1 MEDIFSK
8 DIFKHYAKELIRFSS
23 KPILSKIKNI
33 KDIHQGESCYIVGDG
48 ISLKYI
54 DFSMLPKKKAIA
66 CNYSIF
72 HKEITSLDLLYAINY
87 APFFFKPQLGS
98 YSKEQ
103 AEVLNLTSKLVK
115 NKINQLDKTRFIFHL
130 SNLPFLLNKKCYYL
144 FDEIPI
150 DENDNLKAIN
160 SFNNVIQSS
169 IVLAIYLGFTDI
181 NLLGFDYTHSPS
193 RSHHWYE
200 KGKGIITDTETPQK
214 NFLLSAKEF
223 ADISSI
229 TINAEAQ
236 GINHIFYKDLTGSE
250 PFFRENIELASKCFL
265 DAQSTFSD
273 YKIY

>member
-1 MEDIFSK
+1 MKDIFSK
-8 DIFKHYAKELIRFSS
+8 DRIKHFTKEFIRFGSQ
-23 KPILSKIKNI
+23 PVLSKIKNL
-33 KDIHQGESCYIVGDG
+33 KNIHKGESCYIVGDG

-54 DFSMLPKKKAIA
+54 DFSLLPKKKAIA

-87 APFFFKPQLGS
+87 APFFFKPQFGV

-103 AEVLNLTSKLVK
+103 KEVLSITSKLVK
-115 NKINQLDKTRFIFHL
+115 NKIDQLDKTNFIFHV
-130 SNLPFLLNKKCYYL
+130 SNFPFLLNKNCYYL
-144 FDEIPI
+144 FDKMPTSSH
-150 DENDNLKAIN
+150 DDLKNIN

-200 KGKGIITDTETPQK
+200 KGEGVITNVQTPQK
-214 NFLLSAKEF
+214 NFLLLAKEF
-223 ADISSI
+223 ADISSV
-229 TINAEAQ
+229 TINTKAQ
-236 GINHIFYKDLTGSE
+236 VINHIFYKDLTGSD
-250 PFFRENIELASKCFL
+250 PLFRENIELAPKYFL
-265 DAQSTFSD
+265 DAQSIFND